1 MSVIAS
7 SEMPVYVCSLYK
19 GIRQC
24 INTAKAALVRGGGG
38 LCNLGASK
46 IESSTFLMYVHVLPI
61 YEVSQYK
68 EFFQYM
74 QRVRTKI
81 NCSSDGIFENT

>member
-7 SEMPVYVCSLYK
+7 SEMPVYVCSLCK
-19 GIRQC
+19 GICQC
-24 INTAKAALVRGGGG
+24 INTAKAALVRGGG

-61 YEVSQYK
+61 YVLSQYK
-68 EFFQYM
+68 EFFQ
-74 QRVRTKI
+74 
-81 NCSSDGIFENT
+81 